1 MLIQA
6 EDKNMN
12 ITISQEHVRVPVTVF
27 KVEGRINLGNADELT
42 RKAQKA
48 YQDGMR
54 DMVLDLSGVESL
66 TSAGLR
72 SILTIMKMLGIDS
85 TEKSGL
91 SGKSLHFKL
100 LNPTEYVLIT
110 MRTAGFD
117 RYLEIYQSLPEA
129 LASF

>member
-1 MLIQA
+1 
-6 EDKNMN
+6 MN

-42 RKAQKA
+42 RKAQNA

-54 DMVLDLSGVESL
+54 DLILDLSGVESL

-72 SILTIMKMLGIDS
+72 AILTIMKMLSMDS
-85 TEKSGL
+85 SDTPGL
-91 SGKSLHFKL
+91 KGKSRHLKL
-100 LNPTEYVLIT
+100 INPTEYVLIT

-117 RYLEIYQSLPEA
+117 RYLEIYESLPEA

>member
-1 MLIQA
+1 
-6 EDKNMN
+6 MN
-12 ITISQEHVRVPVTVF
+12 ITISQEQVRVPVTVF
-27 KVEGRINLGNADELT
+27 RVEGRINLGNADELI
-42 RKAQKA
+42 RNAQKA
-48 YQDGMR
+48 FQDGMR

-72 SILTIMKMLGIDS
+72 AILTILKMLSTDS
-85 TEKSGL
+85 TDTSGL
-91 SGKSLHFKL
+91 SGKSQHLKL

-117 RYLEIYQSLPEA
+117 RYLEIYQSLSDA

>member
-1 MLIQA
+1 
-6 EDKNMN
+6 MN
-12 ITISQEHVRVPVTVF
+12 ITISQEQVRVPVTVF
-27 KVEGRINLGNADELT
+27 RVEGRINLGNADELT

-54 DMVLDLSGVESL
+54 DMILDLSGVESL

-72 SILTIMKMLGIDS
+72 AILTIMKMFNADT
-85 TEKSGL
+85 TETSVP
-91 SGKSLHFKL
+91 SGKSRHLKL

-117 RYLEIYQSLPEA
+117 RYLEIHQSLPEA

>member
-1 MLIQA
+1 
-6 EDKNMN
+6 MN
-12 ITISQEHVRVPVTVF
+12 ITISQEQARVPVTVF
-27 KVEGRINLGNADELT
+27 RVEGRINLGNADELT

-54 DMVLDLSGVESL
+54 DLILDLSGVESL

-72 SILTIMKMLGIDS
+72 AILTILKMLGTDS
-85 TEKSGL
+85 SNHVSP
-91 SGKSLHFKL
+91 SGKSPHIKL

-117 RYLEIYQSLPEA
+117 RYLEIYESLPEA